1 MKQVKKGPPTGA
13 IYMEDIDYDDEEYV
27 NELIADR
34 VLPPPSNEEN
44 LDDEVLLIYFF
55 LTLLLTETLTYFR
68 FRLCLILTILRLTN
82 QNFH

>member
-44 LDDEVLLIYFF
+44 LDDEVLLIYLF
-55 LTLLLTETLTYFR
+55 LLLTETLTSFH